1 MPIIRNEVNHFVT
14 SWNGHM
20 IRRQP
25 NRPNA
30 VQGIPQEL
38 YQDPPNGVVDYG
50 NTPNLPSLD
59 TYDRIAA
66 EYGTS
71 VSSFPTNFPGYFG
84 RASGLIFDFWFFIR
98 LFLPAS

>member
-1 MPIIRNEVNHFVT
+1 MPIIRKEVNHFVT
-14 SWNGHM
+14 SWNGHR
-20 IRRQP
+20 IRRQS

-38 YQDPPNGVVDYG
+38 YRDPPSGVMDYG

-66 EYGTS
+66 EYGTPTF
-71 VSSFPTNFPGYFG
+71 SFSN
-84 RASGLIFDFWFFIR
+84 
-98 LFLPAS
+98 